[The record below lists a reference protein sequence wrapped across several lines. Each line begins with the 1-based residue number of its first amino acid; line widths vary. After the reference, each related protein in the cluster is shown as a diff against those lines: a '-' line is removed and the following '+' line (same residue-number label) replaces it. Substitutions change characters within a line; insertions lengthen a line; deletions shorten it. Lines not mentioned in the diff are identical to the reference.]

1 MLSSNVSTSRS
12 TLKPPLGRMMG
23 GWLSKDSSISS
34 ERQREGRSEGCI
46 PLPLLALSHMLS
58 PSQDRGAASL
68 PWERR
73 KGPKPF

>member
-34 ERQREGRSEGCI
+34 ERQRDGG
-46 PLPLLALSHMLS
+46 
-58 PSQDRGAASL
+58 
-68 PWERR
+68 
-73 KGPKPF
+73 